1 MKLIILCK
9 RRPMG
14 RDLVQRPYGRF
25 SNLARVLAS
34 RGHEVHLA
42 LLSYQLD
49 VPVNEIQNG
58 YQVYSIPALP
68 TAITAYLRL
77 VKKLIREKSPDWLI
91 GVSDTYYGI
100 LAQRYGARYG
110 IRSLIDAYDNFESYI
125 SWCTPLHVVWRRALR
140 NATAISAAGPALL
153 EFMSEGRG
161 PKPRLLMPMAADR
174 SVFQRL
180 DKQDCRAEFGL
191 PHKAKLVGYCGSIYP
206 NRGIDVLFQAMEILG
221 KSNPDVQL
229 VLSGRVHPRL
239 ALPANCIWLGY
250 LADDKV
256 PRLINS
262 LDVLA
267 VVNQPSAF
275 GSFSYPVKLYEAM
288 SCGIPAVATR
298 TQATEWILESRAELL
313 AAPGDAK
320 DLSNKLARALTIGSI
335 DYGRQTTW
343 EDSGTALEKFLLSIN
358 AQV

>member
-1 MKLIILCK
+1 
-9 RRPMG
+9 
-14 RDLVQRPYGRF
+14 
-25 SNLARVLAS
+25 
-34 RGHEVHLA
+34 
-42 LLSYQLD
+42 
-49 VPVNEIQNG
+49 
-58 YQVYSIPALP
+58 
-68 TAITAYLRL
+68 
-77 VKKLIREKSPDWLI
+77 
-91 GVSDTYYGI
+91 
-100 LAQRYGARYG
+100 
-110 IRSLIDAYDNFESYI
+110 
-125 SWCTPLHVVWRRALR
+125 
-140 NATAISAAGPALL
+140 
-153 EFMSEGRG
+153 
-161 PKPRLLMPMAADR
+161 MAADR
-174 SVFQRL
+174 SVFQPL